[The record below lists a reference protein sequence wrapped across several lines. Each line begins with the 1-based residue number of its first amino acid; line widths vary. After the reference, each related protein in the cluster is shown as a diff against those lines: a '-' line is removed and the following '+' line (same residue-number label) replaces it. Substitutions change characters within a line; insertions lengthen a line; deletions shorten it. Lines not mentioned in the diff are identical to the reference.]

1 MAKDNLTDDERT
13 RLKAAFQKMD
23 TAPPKA
29 AAAPAAALA
38 SPRED
43 FCKFWPQVKGV
54 LQFLANLPVVPQGVK
69 DAINLVIKA
78 GDTASSVLC

>member
-1 MAKDNLTDDERT
+1 MATAKLTDDET
-13 RLKAAFQKMD
+13 AKLKAAFQKMD
-23 TAPPKA
+23 ATAQPK
-29 AAAPAAALA
+29 AAALA

-43 FCKFWPQVKGV
+43 FCKLWPQVKGV
-54 LQFLANLPVVPQGVK
+54 LQFLANLPVIPKGVK

>member
-1 MAKDNLTDDERT
+1 MATAKLTDDET
-13 RLKAAFQKMD
+13 AKLKAAFQKMD
-23 TAPPKA
+23 TTAQPKA
-29 AAAPAAALA
+29 AAAALA

-54 LQFLANLPVVPQGVK
+54 LQFLVTLPVVPQSVK